1 MRGTERINGE
11 LKHYYQYK
19 PTGPKFYYKPRNS
32 GGLRI
37 PFQRPFI
44 PNPSRWQ
51 KEETNVNWEYCEYIP
66 QPKLS
71 KLEQQFR
78 LMHPNIQKM
87 ITQWLLIFGFQTIN
101 DISADEVSRTFRKL
115 SLTHHPD
122 RGGDEDMYKELTS
135 VRDHLTTLFSMAD
148 AMK

>member
-1 MRGTERINGE
+1 MRGTERVNGE
-11 LKHYYQYK
+11 LKHFYQYK
-19 PTGPKFYYKPRNS
+19 PTGPKFYYKPRSS

-37 PFQRPFI
+37 SFKRPFI
-44 PNPSRWQ
+44 PNPPRY
-51 KEETNVNWEYCEYIP
+51 EERRTWEFREYVP
-66 QPKLS
+66 QPRLS

-78 LMHPNIQKM
+78 LMHPNIQKL

-101 DISADEVSRTFRKL
+101 DISTDEVSKTFRKL

-122 RGGDEDMYKELTS
+122 RGGSEDKYKELTS
-135 VRDHLTTLFSMAD
+135 ARDHLVTLCSRAD